1 MLFIHIGSDEV
12 VLTKDVIMI
21 LDKSA
26 LCAKDT
32 SEFLQVAQE
41 EGFVSDDDGLW
52 QNATEDKKTAIIL
65 DKKVI
70 FSPISSVT
78 LSKRADFIKKL
89 K

>member
-1 MLFIHIGSDEV
+1 LFIHIGGDEV

-32 SEFLQVAQE
+32 SEFLQVARE
-41 EGFVSDDDGLW
+41 EGFVS
-52 QNATEDKKTAIIL
+52 EDENLYNDIQENKKTAVIL
-65 DKKVI
+65 DKKI
-70 FSPISSVT
+70 LFSPISATT
-78 LSKRADFIKKL
+78 LSKRADFIKNL

>member
-1 MLFIHIGSDEV
+1 MFIHIGSDEV

-26 LCAKDT
+26 LVAKDT
-32 SEFLQVAQE
+32 SEFLQIAQE
-41 EGFVSDDDGLW
+41 EGFVADDDNLW
-52 QNATEDKKTAIIL
+52 QKGPEDKKTAIIL
-65 DKKVI
+65 DKKVL

-78 LSKRADFIKKL
+78 LSKRADFIKNL

>member
-1 MLFIHIGSDEV
+1 MFIHIGSDET

-26 LCAKDT
+26 LIAKDT
-32 SEFLQVAQE
+32 SEFLQIARE
-41 EGFVSDDDGLW
+41 EGFVSDDEPW
-52 QNATEDKKTAIIL
+52 QNITEDKKTAIIL
-65 DKKVI
+65 DKKVL

-78 LSKRADFIKKL
+78 LSKRANFIQNL

>member
-1 MLFIHIGSDEV
+1 MFIHIGGDEV

-32 SEFLQVAQE
+32 SSFLQIAKE
-41 EGFVSDDDGLW
+41 EGSVRENKDLFCNEADS
-52 QNATEDKKTAIIL
+52 KKTAVIM
-65 DKKVI
+65 DNKVL
-70 FSPISSVT
+70 FSPISATT
-78 LSKRADFIKKL
+78 LSKRADFIKNL